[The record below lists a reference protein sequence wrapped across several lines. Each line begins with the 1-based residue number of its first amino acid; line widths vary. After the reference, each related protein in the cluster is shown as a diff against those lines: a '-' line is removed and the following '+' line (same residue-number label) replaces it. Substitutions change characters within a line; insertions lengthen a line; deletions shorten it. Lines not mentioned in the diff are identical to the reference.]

1 MTAITPLINNVN
13 EFENNKNNI
22 NEAASNEIQTTLTI
36 EIIHVVYLLFEAATI
51 VLPFPLRV
59 SKNER
64 ERMRK
69 KNLFH
74 KTRYCLSTRKFW
86 IEKKSMRELNI
97 KKWNEAK
104 TITGLK
110 YFTWFFD
117 ICNSIFSYDV
127 GFVHMWMVCQCVCVW
142 YKCFCLYMFVHFRN
156 RFHFNCK

>member
-69 KNLFH
+69 KKPFSQNKVLFVNQ
-74 KTRYCLSTRKFW
+74 KIL
-86 IEKKSMRELNI
+86 
-97 KKWNEAK
+97 
-104 TITGLK
+104 
-110 YFTWFFD
+110 D
-117 ICNSIFSYDV
+117 
-127 GFVHMWMVCQCVCVW
+127 
-142 YKCFCLYMFVHFRN
+142 
-156 RFHFNCK
+156 